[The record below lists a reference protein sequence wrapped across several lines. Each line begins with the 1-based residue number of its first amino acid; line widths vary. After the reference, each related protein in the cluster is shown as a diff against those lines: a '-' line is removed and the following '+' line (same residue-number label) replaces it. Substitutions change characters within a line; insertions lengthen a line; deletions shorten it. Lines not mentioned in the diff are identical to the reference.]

1 MDGASSPSYAEW
13 EAAEAR
19 RIERIGRLD
28 NRGGVGSAGGG
39 EEQLQFVGNQSA
51 TESTGS
57 SGSEGTSPV
66 RSSYGRY
73 LLARRALLP
82 QHLGVRFCVGT
93 SPNSPLPLCRA

>member
-19 RIERIGRLD
+19 RLDRIGRLD
-28 NRGGVGSAGGG
+28 RGGGVGGLAGG
-39 EEQLQFVGNQSA
+39 EEQMGVGNQSA
-51 TESTGS
+51 SESTGS

-73 LLARRALLP
+73 LLARRAL
-82 QHLGVRFCVGT
+82 T
-93 SPNSPLPLCRA
+93 Y